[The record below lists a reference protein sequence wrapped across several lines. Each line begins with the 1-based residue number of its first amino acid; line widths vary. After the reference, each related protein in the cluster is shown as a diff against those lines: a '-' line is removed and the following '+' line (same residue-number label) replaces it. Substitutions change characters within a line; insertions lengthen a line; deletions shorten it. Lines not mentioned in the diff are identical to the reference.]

1 MNKKNIFNDLEPLR
15 VSGQSSA
22 QTSRILFKSRHFNS
36 RNSKSSKVSPNSKDL
51 SRKVSEILLP
61 VAEKVHKKIILAKHS
76 HKQTKLIDKKQAS
89 PALSPNNLKKNL
101 HRRVLS
107 DGCNP
112 ASQPNLRDLRE
123 LKDFKAADAEEG
135 RLEKAERAEKTDKA
149 HKVQKVDKGKVRLG
163 KTQSL
168 AKIPSACNLE
178 TRVRGFDL
186 QDEENEKASLVKFI
200 TQYFRRFGT
209 CPETG
214 IEYYKVE
221 SLIGKGAFA
230 KVLLCEHKL
239 TGKKVAIKA
248 IPKASLQNSR
258 SQKKVVQ
265 EVYIMKRVRSKFV
278 IKILEV
284 FESEKNFLIV
294 MEYAGGGD
302 LLHYVRDKKQLRE
315 EECKRIF
322 KQILMGAASIHN
334 SGVLHRD
341 FKMDNILLDSSYSTV
356 KICDFGVSKL
366 VKQGE
371 VIKEQCGTPAYIAP
385 EIIKNE
391 GYEGYTVDI
400 WSLGVVLYT
409 MLCGTIPF
417 KANNINDLHT
427 LILSGNFD
435 LPFDLSIQAKD
446 LIIKMIKLN
455 PYERISIEN
464 ALKHDWFNVRMKEAD
479 RTTPQFFPRIFKEK
493 DEENRESVLKA
504 VAELGFERD
513 FVIKSLKDNEMNHAT
528 VSYYLMM

>member
-15 VSGQSSA
+15 VSGQSSV

-36 RNSKSSKVSPNSKDL
+36 RNSKSSKVSPNSRDL

-76 HKQTKLIDKKQAS
+76 HKQMKLADKKQVS
-89 PALSPNNLKKNL
+89 PVLSPNNQKKNL

-112 ASQPNLRDLRE
+112 ASQPNLKDLRDF
-123 LKDFKAADAEEG
+123 KDFKANDAEEV
-135 RLEKAERAEKTDKA
+135 RLDKAEKTDKVYR
-149 HKVQKVDKGKVRLG
+149 VQKGEKGKARLG

-178 TRVRGFDL
+178 TRLRGFEV
-186 QDEENEKASLVKFI
+186 QDEENEKVALVKFI
-200 TQYFRRFGT
+200 FQYFRRFGN

-265 EVYIMKRVRSKFV
+265 EVYIMKKVKSKFV

-302 LLHYVRDKKQLRE
+302 LLHYVRDKKRLRE

-322 KQILMGAASIHN
+322 KQILMGASSIHN

-366 VKQGE
+366 IKQGE
-371 VIKEQCGTPAYIAP
+371 IIKEQCGTPAYIAP

-435 LPFDLSIQAKD
+435 LPFDLSVQAKD
-446 LIIKMIKLN
+446 LIVKMIKLN

-464 ALKHDWFNVRMKEAD
+464 ALKHEWFNVRMKEVD

-493 DEENRESVLKA
+493 DEEIRENVVKA

-513 FVIKSLKDNEMNHAT
+513 FVVKSLKANEMNHAT